1 MGRLGRGALRW
12 RVLHPLYESRCS
24 NAASGR
30 LCQAIALAPDL
41 GYPYCLLGTYEFTR
55 NNLVGAL
62 DLAFEVYHRQPDDPE
77 VAMRLAQFLL
87 YCGLT
92 RDAERYVL
100 AAVDQDPVDGRKYVL
115 LSALRFSQGDLLAA
129 QAAGQTAVD
138 LGWPSVFLAMVT
150 AALGHNELAVEQY
163 QLTRRQV
170 DNILLPP
177 VGSGP
182 NSKTAMDAYW
192 TAAKGVCSGEESD
205 RLEYHRLLKQL
216 YTTLPYNADS
226 AICYPAIFTGNAE
239 LVFKSL
245 GQRFTAANILGLM
258 TLWADIDPIRQIWQ
272 HPQFPAFAR
281 ESGLVSA

>member
-1 MGRLGRGALRW
+1 M
-12 RVLHPLYESRCS
+12 
-24 NAASGR
+24 
-30 LCQAIALAPDL
+30 
-41 GYPYCLLGTYEFTR
+41 LGTYEFTR

-62 DLAFEVYHRQPDDPE
+62 DLAFEAYHRQSDDPE

-92 RDAERYVL
+92 RDAERYLL

-138 LGWPSVFLAMVT
+138 LGWPSVFLAMAT

-192 TAAKGVCSGEESD
+192 TSAKGVCSG
-205 RLEYHRLLKQL
+205 
-216 YTTLPYNADS
+216 
-226 AICYPAIFTGNAE
+226 
-239 LVFKSL
+239 
-245 GQRFTAANILGLM
+245 
-258 TLWADIDPIRQIWQ
+258 
-272 HPQFPAFAR
+272 
-281 ESGLVSA
+281 